1 MSASAA
7 VEGEIG
13 VVPWVGLG
21 CGVIA
26 VMFMFGRDMPK
37 PGPILSDQCLI
48 FANLFMVTVEG
59 SKERTRRERREEKRS
74 WLLSCALVVL
84 GYAVLSAIVI
94 RLPEARMG
102 THTPLQAKYP
112 WYL

>member
-1 MSASAA
+1 MTVSAA
-7 VEGEIG
+7 VEGEMG
-13 VVPWVGLG
+13 AGPWGGLE

-59 SKERTRRERREEKRS
+59 ELRRGQRGRE
-74 WLLSCALVVL
+74 VVA
-84 GYAVLSAIVI
+84 AVVVC
-94 RLPEARMG
+94 
-102 THTPLQAKYP
+102 PLDWAM
-112 WYL
+112 LC

>member
-7 VEGEIG
+7 AEGEIEA
-13 VVPWVGLG
+13 VPWEGLG
-21 CGVIA
+21 CGAMA

-59 SKERTRRERREEKRS
+59 EEGEKRTEEREERRE
-74 WLLSCALVVL
+74 
-84 GYAVLSAIVI
+84 
-94 RLPEARMG
+94 
-102 THTPLQAKYP
+102 
-112 WYL
+112 